1 MPKNQSSKFVLVETT
16 CGQTVHSLDRVCT
29 CNSQKASIF
38 LFRTISRPPEQ
49 SWRLAYES
57 YYFWSLL
64 AAGWLLYSSELKV
77 SYREWPLETYYWPL
91 SRWLDVF
98 KELLHSNRI
107 QSRWLYLLLSQE
119 SGKNKKTECLFLRW
133 LISFSQDHQKVTCR
147 RKTGSWW
154 QGFKTDFWTRWLKF
168 ISFLP
173 YQNSPRWN
181 SK

>member
-1 MPKNQSSKFVLVETT
+1 MYRP
-16 CGQTVHSLDRVCT
+16 CT
-29 CNSQKASIF
+29 HWIESAHITH
-38 LFRTISRPPEQ
+38 RRPP
-49 SWRLAYES
+49 
-57 YYFWSLL
+57 FFSLELSPGHCYRAGDWPLNPITFGASL

-98 KELLHSNRI
+98 KELSHSNRI
-107 QSRWLYLLLSQE
+107 HSRWLYLLLSQE
-119 SGKNKKTECLFLRW
+119 SGKNKKTECLFLTQ

-147 RKTGSWW
+147 WKTGSWW
-154 QGFKTDFWTRWLKF
+154 QGFKTDFKTRWLMF

-173 YQNSPRWN
+173 YQNSPRWD